1 MESHIWDS
9 AFFSFQIIIHTIDEV
24 KKEVITMLES
34 FLAFNVNGINY
45 FIYMITSNFWLFLI
59 LIGMAGTII
68 LQLKEEVDTAVREEQ
83 NII

>member
-1 MESHIWDS
+1 
-9 AFFSFQIIIHTIDEV
+9 
-24 KKEVITMLES
+24 MLES
-34 FLAFNVNGINY
+34 FLAFHVNGINY

>member
-1 MESHIWDS
+1 
-9 AFFSFQIIIHTIDEV
+9 
-24 KKEVITMLES
+24 MLES